1 MRTLPSCDEVEA
13 LRTRR
18 QTPPLGRDAD
28 HAAALLLPPFVA
40 SALMLSLSRTLRAAL
55 PRASVPSASRRCL
68 ASVSRLQQQ
77 LPADAAV
84 GRPPVH
90 DFQWLLST
98 EPPVPAAEK
107 PAQDE
112 GPEPATRPAKIRT
125 ERLRFDYLNR
135 SMNEKGTCAV
145 DRTDLFRRSPAE
157 LPPSRSPSC
166 SAIRQLCV
174 AHGVKPVR
182 YGTIVEL
189 PGAGKKRNR
198 RTKVDCASV
207 AEADQ
212 LRESLERARKAQT
225 TTLASINFKRVE
237 QAKPSDELV
246 LSGIPSNTTE
256 QCAFLGC
263 WA

>member
-145 DRTDLFRRSPAE
+145 DRRRTSSDAHPLSSLLRALLRAQPSASCVSPMASSRSGTGRSSSCLAPARSATDGPKSTVHRSPKPTSCGNPSSGHAR
-157 LPPSRSPSC
+157 LRRRPWPASTSSAWSKPSR
-166 SAIRQLCV
+166 
-174 AHGVKPVR
+174 
-182 YGTIVEL
+182 
-189 PGAGKKRNR
+189 
-198 RTKVDCASV
+198 RTS
-207 AEADQ
+207 
-212 LRESLERARKAQT
+212 S
-225 TTLASINFKRVE
+225 S
-237 QAKPSDELV
+237 
-246 LSGIPSNTTE
+246 
-256 QCAFLGC
+256 
-263 WA
+263 